1 MIGNETPLPGAAHIL
16 VVEDNPIN
24 MELVR
29 DILKAY
35 GYQVSEATNGIEC
48 QAWLSTNRPDLILMD
63 LQLPGIDG
71 FTLTQQIRQ
80 DERLRQIPVVALTA
94 YAMKGDLERALA
106 AGFTGVI
113 TKPIDT
119 RAFPRQLEA
128 YLQGFSEREKDT

>member
-1 MIGNETPLPGAAHIL
+1 MIGNEGPLPGAAHIF

-35 GYQVSEATNGIEC
+35 GYRVSEATNGLEC
-48 QAWLSTNRPDLILMD
+48 QEWLESNLPDLILMD

-71 FTLTQQIRQ
+71 LTLTMQIRQ
-80 DERLRQIPVVALTA
+80 NERLRKIPVVAMTA
-94 YAMKGDLERALA
+94 YAMKGDMERALE
-106 AGFTGVI
+106 AGCTGVI

-119 RAFPRQLEA
+119 RAFPRQVEA

>member
-1 MIGNETPLPGAAHIL
+1 MIGNETPPGAAHIL

-35 GYQVSEATNGIEC
+35 GFRVSEAVNGYDCQSWLLTN
-48 QAWLSTNRPDLILMD
+48 SPDLILMD
-63 LQLPGIDG
+63 IQLPGIDG
-71 FTLTQQIRQ
+71 LTLTRQIRQ
-80 DERLRQIPVVALTA
+80 DDRLRNVPVVALTA

-106 AGFTGVI
+106 AGCTGVI

-119 RAFPRQLEA
+119 RAFPRQVEA
-128 YLQGFSEREKDT
+128 YLQGFTEQGKDT